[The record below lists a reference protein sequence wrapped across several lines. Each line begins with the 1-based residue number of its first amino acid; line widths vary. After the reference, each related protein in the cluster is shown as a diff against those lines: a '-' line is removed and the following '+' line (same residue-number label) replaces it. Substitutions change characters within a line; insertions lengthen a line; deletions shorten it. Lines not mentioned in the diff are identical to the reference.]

1 MGKACLNYFMKYR
14 TKSRK
19 KRNVIVVCDLEEAEC
34 VGSE

>member
-1 MGKACLNYFMKYR
+1 MGKACLSYSMKYR

-19 KRNVIVVCDLEEAEC
+19 KRNVIVVYEMEEPEC